1 MALQGGKERHRRKSL
16 QLLFRPSITED
27 DRLHPAEWPVYGRA
41 VEQSECI
48 AAAGFARRYH
58 PIKPAV
64 ARLLMHQFW
73 SIRILQTGR
82 HRLTGNAPPG
92 DLYFGSAKTK
102 DIARTYVRFR
112 HAISGQVFPKQA
124 GAEALPGL
132 RGISLTPEIVMFPG
146 IMHERA
152 IGILKMFP
160 DAVLGFQSMRI
171 EIHAAA

>member
-1 MALQGGKERHRRKSL
+1 MYRRNGLRQALSPDKTSRCATVDASVLEHQDPANGS
-16 QLLFRPSITED
+16 PSF
-27 DRLHPAEWPVYGRA
+27 DRQRA
-41 VEQSECI
+41 
-48 AAAGFARRYH
+48 
-58 PIKPAV
+58 
-64 ARLLMHQFW
+64 
-73 SIRILQTGR
+73 
-82 HRLTGNAPPG
+82 PG

-102 DIARTYVRFR
+102 DIARTYVSFR
-112 HAISGQVFPKQA
+112 HAISGQIFPKQA